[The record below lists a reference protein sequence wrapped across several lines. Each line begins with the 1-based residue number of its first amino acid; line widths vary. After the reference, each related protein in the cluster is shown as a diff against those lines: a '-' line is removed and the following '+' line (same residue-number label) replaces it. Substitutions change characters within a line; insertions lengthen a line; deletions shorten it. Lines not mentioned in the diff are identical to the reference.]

1 MAKGKSIIHDYKFN
15 FIDQIGPTY
24 CGAKWYNATIWL
36 GHGQTTSCHHPP
48 SHPID
53 LEEIKTNPSAI
64 HNTKHK
70 KEMRKMMLNGV
81 RPNECEYCWK
91 IEDMGKDHISDRVM
105 KTKTFSNADNLAA
118 ADMNGDEDV
127 TLKTLEISFDRTCNF
142 SCSYCNPSF
151 SSTWVKDIKK
161 YGGYK
166 NITSDGRGHY
176 VTTADHAKDAA
187 KTQEENPYIQ
197 AFWKWWETDLQYS
210 LEEIRITGG
219 EPLMAAGVW
228 KLFDWFKDNP
238 DKASR
243 LRYAINSNLV
253 PKKKLLDKLIEMSH
267 HVPHLDIYTS
277 NEAVGAQSEYIRDG
291 MDYKQWKSNVI
302 RLITEG
308 NVNQIIC
315 MGTINSLCLG
325 SLVEFLNETLDIK
338 RTYGTQYLTIS
349 LNILRFPSFQ
359 AAAILPDEMKTK
371 YKEQLQAWL
380 EPVVKNRW
388 QDKDPYGKA
397 LVNDWEISQ
406 VERLI
411 DYLDIVKT
419 PHQMTAETPKLYNDF
434 KQFYHQYDIRR
445 GKNFRETFGQD
456 FIDFYD
462 SIETSL
468 VIPTITQVIEN
479 SDELE
484 VLDKY
489 QSGAELD
496 DFKKGGGYISD
507 ELKHGNRNR

>member
-1 MAKGKSIIHDYKFN
+1 
-15 FIDQIGPTY
+15 
-24 CGAKWYNATIWL
+24 
-36 GHGQTTSCHHPP
+36 
-48 SHPID
+48 
-53 LEEIKTNPSAI
+53 
-64 HNTKHK
+64 
-70 KEMRKMMLNGV
+70 MLNGV

-105 KTKTFSNADNLAA
+105 KTKTFSNEDNLKAA
-118 ADMNGDEDV
+118 AMNGDEDV

-166 NITSDGRGHY
+166 NIQSDGRGHY
-176 VTTADHAKDAA
+176 VTAADHAKDAA

-267 HVPHLDIYTS
+267 YVPHLDIYTS
-277 NEAVGAQSEYIRDG
+277 NESVGPHSEYIRDG
-291 MDYKQWKSNVI
+291 MDYKQWKENVI

-308 NVNQIIC
+308 NINQIIC

-325 SLVEFLNETLDIK
+325 SLTEFLTESLDIK
-338 RTYGTQYLTIS
+338 RQYGTQYLTIS

-359 AAAILPDEMKTK
+359 AAAILPEEMKTH
-371 YKEQLQAWL
+371 YKEKLEAWL

-388 QDKDPYGKA
+388 TDKDPNGKP

-434 KQFYHQYDIRR
+434 KQFYYQYDIRR
-445 GKNFRETFGQD
+445 GKSFRDTFPQD

-462 SIETSL
+462 SIDTSL
-468 VIPTITQVIEN
+468 IIPTVTQILEN

-496 DFKKGGGYISD
+496 EFKKGGGYISE
-507 ELKHGNRNR
+507 ELKSGNKTF

>member
-1 MAKGKSIIHDYKFN
+1 MSNNTKTPLHDYKFN
-15 FIDQIGPTY
+15 FIDKISPTY

-48 SHPID
+48 SHAID

-70 KEMRKMMLNGV
+70 KEMRRMMQMGV

-91 IEDMGKDHISDRVM
+91 VEDMGKDHISDRVM
-105 KTKTFSNADNLAA
+105 KTITFSKEDNLKAA
-118 ADMNGDEDV
+118 EMDPEEDV

-161 YGGYK
+161 FGGYR
-166 NITSDGRGHY
+166 NIISDGRGHFI
-176 VTTADHAKDAA
+176 TTADHAKDAA

-238 DKASR
+238 DKAER
-243 LRYAINSNLV
+243 LKYAINSNLV
-253 PKKKLLDKLIEMSH
+253 PKKKLMDKLIEMSH
-267 HVPHLDIYTS
+267 HVPQLDIYTS
-277 NEAVGAQSEYIRDG
+277 NESVGPHSEYIRDG
-291 MDYKQWKSNVI
+291 MIYKQWKENVV

-315 MGTINSLCLG
+315 MGTINSLCLA
-325 SLVEFLNETLDIK
+325 SLTEFLTECLDVK
-338 RTYGTQYLTIS
+338 RNYGTQYLTIS

-359 AAAILPDEMKTK
+359 SAAILPEEMKTH
-371 YKEQLQAWL
+371 YKEKLQAWL

-388 QDKDPYGKA
+388 KDRDPYNKP

-419 PHQMTAETPKLYNDF
+419 PHQQTAETPKLYNDF

-445 GKNFRETFGQD
+445 GKNFKETFPQD
-456 FIDFYD
+456 FVDFFD
-462 SIETSL
+462 SIKTME
-468 VIPTITQVIEN
+468 VIPTVTQVEENILPPPVSKHEIE
-479 SDELE
+479 SP
-484 VLDKY
+484 V
-489 QSGAELD
+489 ELD
-496 DFKKGGGYISD
+496 EFKKGGGYISE
-507 ELKHGNRNR
+507 ELKDAD